1 MKEKFTAFFLYKLAF
16 INEIKFYGESD
27 MPDVISKYITPS
39 NTGNEMVDTIINDM
53 VMPTI
58 HMFCEIPVYY
68 EAGARRRDG
77 SYKFSYS
84 NWNSQFTP
92 EVFLNGNDIQLTIN
106 QYDVNYKEGLII
118 PKFESTPGDNLICS
132 YNFSWFTNE
141 SLKGFIERSLATV
154 NYSGQ
159 GATTEYTTSD
169 FPKGWYGISADLV
182 IAMCME
188 NLILSYTM
196 WAGKL
201 IFSISA
207 NQMYDGSD
215 SIVSQLE
222 TIKHN
227 CEDRAYKA
235 IDNPQLRANYA
246 IAYPTAKYYRAISIG
261 NGVRLGPHGQT
272 GYGKTRGIKYNKMIG
287 MSGPDLDI

>member
-1 MKEKFTAFFLYKLAF
+1 MSE
-16 INEIKFYGESD
+16 
-27 MPDVISKYITPS
+27 VISKYIKPS
-39 NTGNEMVDTIINDM
+39 ETGNVMVDTIINYM

-68 EAGARRRDG
+68 EAGARRKDG

-84 NWNSQFTP
+84 NWNEGFEP
-92 EVFLNGNDIQLTIN
+92 EVFLNGSDVQLADN
-106 QYDVNYKEGLII
+106 QYTVDYKNGVIT
-118 PKFESTPGDNLICS
+118 PTFQSTAGDNLLCS
-132 YNFSWFTNE
+132 YNFSWFSND
-141 SLKGFIERSLATV
+141 SLKGFVERSLATV

-159 GATTEYTTSD
+159 GTTTSYTTAD
-169 FPKGWYGISADLV
+169 FPTGWYGISADLV

-196 WAGKL
+196 WVGKL

-222 TIKHN
+222 TIKRN
-227 CEDRAYKA
+227 CEERAYKA
-235 IDNPQLRANYA
+235 IDNPQLRADYA
-246 IAYPTAKYYRAISIG
+246 LAYPTVKYYRAISIG
-261 NGVRLGPHGQT
+261 NGIRLGPHGQT
-272 GYGKTRGIKYNKMIG
+272 GYGKTKGIKYNKMVG
-287 MSGPDLDI
+287 LSGPDLEI

>member
-1 MKEKFTAFFLYKLAF
+1 M
-16 INEIKFYGESD
+16 SD
-27 MPDVISKYITPS
+27 AIFKYINPS
-39 NTGNEMVDTIINDM
+39 NTGNEMVDTVINDM

-68 EAGARRRDG
+68 EVGAKTKEG

-84 NWNSQFTP
+84 NWNDKFSP
-92 EVFLNGNDIQLTIN
+92 EVFLNGSDIQLSEN
-106 QYDVNYKEGLII
+106 QYTVDFKNGII
-118 PKFESTPGDNLICS
+118 TPIYQSAPGDNLICS
-132 YNFSWFTNE
+132 YNFSWFSNE
-141 SLKGFIERSLATV
+141 SLKGFVERSLTTV

-159 GATTEYTTSD
+159 GTTTEYTTKD

-196 WAGKL
+196 WVGKL

-222 TIKHN
+222 TIKRN

-246 IAYPTAKYYRAISIG
+246 IAYPTPKYYRAITLG
-261 NGVRLGPHGQT
+261 TGVRLGPHGQI